1 MTILDFNIELSSPP
15 DKLIKLATDYEK
27 FSTYV
32 PVQLKSI
39 KIIESDIYKTITDE
53 VLSFSTL
60 KLNIKQRTIHKK
72 IAKNQLLAEIISGP
86 AKKSIIKTTF
96 EKVENGTEV
105 NINIDLQVSLKY
117 KIFIPIIKKWY
128 KMILTG
134 ILYKMNSVEEEIK

>member
-1 MTILDFNIELSSPP
+1 MTILDFNIKLSSPP
-15 DKLIKLATDYEK
+15 NKLIKLATDYEK

-32 PVQLKSI
+32 PAQLKSI
-39 KIIESDIYKTITDE
+39 KIIESDMDKTITDE

-60 KLNIKQRTIHKK
+60 KLNIEQRTIHKK
-72 IAKNQLLAEIISGP
+72 IAENQLLAEIISGP
-86 AKKSIIKTTF
+86 AKKSVIKTTF
-96 EKVENGTEV
+96 KKVENGTEV
-105 NINIDLQVSLKY
+105 NINIDLHVSLKY